1 MLTVTTAATDLTLLS
16 QAELRAA
23 VGVVDGSQDTTLTT
37 LGKRVASCIAKA
49 CRVASDGAV
58 PPTLR
63 LETLTET
70 FRLNSR
76 HVEIVLSRRPVISI
90 TSVTEDGNALT
101 AADYELEN
109 GSGILRRL
117 DGSDNPSCWAAAKIV
132 VVYAAGWATVSDD
145 LKLAATKLAATFWAE
160 GQKIDPSLKRESIPG
175 VIEQEWWV
183 GPSDDPLIPQEVMDI
198 LSFGGYLNHLVL

>member
-1 MLTVTTAATDLTLLS
+1 MLSVTTVATDLNLLTS
-16 QAELRAA
+16 AELRAA
-23 VGVVDGSQDTTLTT
+23 IGVEDSSKDAALVT
-37 LGKRVASCIAKA
+37 LGKRVSSTIAKA
-49 CRVASDGAV
+49 CKVEADGAV

-70 FRLNSR
+70 FRLKSS
-76 HVEIVLSRRPVISI
+76 HVELVLSRRPAISI
-90 TSVTEDGNALT
+90 TSVTEDNIALT
-101 AADYELEN
+101 AADYELEK

-132 VVYAAGWATVSDD
+132 VVYPAGWQTVPDD
-145 LKLAATKLAATFWAE
+145 LKLAATKLAAAFWSE

-183 GPSDDPLIPQEVMDI
+183 GPSDDPIIPQEVMD
-198 LSFGGYLNHLVL
+198 LLNAGGYVNHWVS